1 MPAKDPKMRAAAK
14 RVIAAMRDLRLK
26 NKEITTRNIAEQLG
40 IKVQTTGANLQKMAK
55 EGLIRRHGMIL
66 QFDGVNRAKNVL
78 WRINT
83 LFVREL
89 EKYESQVETAGTSGA
104 MLEVPRN
111 KRPRE
116 LSENKVRNT
125 LKLVQSM
132 HQSKEQRVLPPVAK

>member
-1 MPAKDPKMRAAAK
+1 MSAQDPKMRPAAK
-14 RVIAAMRDLRLK
+14 RVIEAMREVRLA

-40 IKVQTTGANLQKMAK
+40 IKVQTVGANLQKIAR
-55 EGLIRRHGMIL
+55 EGLIRRHGMVL

-89 EKYESQVETAGTSGA
+89 EKHELQVETAGTSGA
-104 MLEVPRN
+104 MLKVPRN
-111 KRPRE
+111 KRTRK

-132 HQSKEQRVLPPVAK
+132 HQSEEPRVLPPIHE

>member
-1 MPAKDPKMRAAAK
+1 MRE
-14 RVIAAMRDLRLK
+14 VRLA

-40 IKVQTTGANLQKMAK
+40 IKVQTVGANLQKMAH
-55 EGLIRRHGMIL
+55 EGLIRRHGLIL

-89 EKYESQVETAGTSGA
+89 EKHESQVETAGTSGA
-104 MLEVPRN
+104 MLKVPRN
-111 KRPRE
+111 KRARE

-132 HQSKEQRVLPPVAK
+132 HEQKKP